1 LKPRPLLLALALVV
15 AVAAGAVSR
24 SDAGTSSSGA
34 TIPLVRIGITQPINV
49 LNQAVDAGGLGPTIT
64 NLGLETLMKFG
75 NGGQVEPQL
84 AQSVSQPGT
93 AVYVYHLRHGVRF
106 WDGNELTSTD
116 VANAMNYYRFPS
128 TQTAHYY
135 ASVKSI
141 KATDRYT
148 VVVTLKHPDASWPPI
163 TAFAAMI
170 FEKSFQDAHK
180 TTMGKPGTLTMG
192 TGPWQPVS
200 LDPTSGVEMNANP
213 HYWGGKV
220 NIQHISIKSLSSESS
235 MALAMRAGQLD
246 VALYIGDPRSFSATT
261 GSPVS
266 SVPSCEMHFISMNTH
281 VAPWSDVHVR
291 RAVAYAVNHQQIAN
305 AAGTPGTPLTTIIP
319 PVLLQGL
326 GSAGQVDALLKSIP
340 QYPNS
345 VAKAK
350 AELAKSAYPHGFTA
364 TFDSPGLYNTEEQ
377 AIAGQLA
384 KIGINLKVNDIGINA
399 WLAEVFG
406 PRDKM
411 GILYSGLGC
420 FPDPAFIPN
429 LLLSSKQAKPGALNI
444 ADYTSPV
451 VDGLITQ
458 GLRTGS
464 PAKRFV
470 IYSKLI
476 RQVASDVPYV
486 PVYGADDNDAFA
498 NGFSWPNRAGFWF
511 SQSGWAL
518 GLRKK

>member
-1 LKPRPLLLALALVV
+1 LLALALAAV
-15 AVAAGAVSR
+15 AAAGAVSR
-24 SDAGTSSSGA
+24 SDASTATSAA
-34 TIPLVRIGITQPINV
+34 TIPLVRFGITQPINV
-49 LNQAVDAGGLGPTIT
+49 LNQAVDAGGLGPTVT

-75 NGGQVEPQL
+75 PGGQIEPQL
-84 AQSVSQPGT
+84 ARSVTQPGK

-106 WDGNELTSTD
+106 WDGSELTSSD

-135 ASVKSI
+135 ASVKNI

-148 VVVTLKHPDASWPPI
+148 IVVTLKHPDASWPPI

-170 FEKSFQDAHK
+170 FEKKFQDAHK

-200 LDPTSGVEMNANP
+200 LDPTTGVEMKANP
-213 HYWGGKV
+213 NYWAGKV
-220 NIQHISIKSLSSESS
+220 NIQHISFKSLATETS
-235 MALAMRAGQLD
+235 MAIALRAGD
-246 VALYIGDPRSFSATT
+246 IDIALYIGDPRAFAATA
-261 GSPVS
+261 GSPVT
-266 SVPSCEMHFISMNTH
+266 SVPSCELHFISMNTH

-291 RAVAYAVNHQQIAN
+291 RAVAYAVNHADIAH
-305 AAGTPGTPLTTIIP
+305 AAGTPATLLTTVIP
-319 PVLLQGL
+319 PVLLRGL
-326 GSAGQVDALLKSIP
+326 APKAQVQALLKSIP

-345 VAKAK
+345 IAKAK
-350 AELAKSAYPHGFTA
+350 AELAKSGYPHGFSA
-364 TFDSPGLYNTEEQ
+364 TFDSPGLYDTEEQ
-377 AIAGQLA
+377 AIAGELA

-420 FPDPAFIPN
+420 FPDVAFIPN

-451 VDGLITQ
+451 MDNLITQ
-458 GLRTGS
+458 GLRTTA
-464 PAKRFV
+464 PAKRFA
-470 IYSKLI
+470 IYGKLVK
-476 RQVASDVPYV
+476 QAATDVPYI
-486 PVYGADDNDAFA
+486 PVYSADDNNAFS
-498 NGFSWPNRAGFWF
+498 NGFSWPGRTGFWF
-511 SQSGWAL
+511 AQSGWAL
-518 GLRKK
+518 GIRKK